1 MAQGS
6 QDVVLNVAGDTR
18 QLERDIQRIASSNL
32 VLNTK
37 GFSQPLGKITG
48 QLGEFEKSLAASN
61 ARVIA
66 FGVSAGAIYA
76 VEKAFGAMVQSTI
89 SVQKSLA
96 EINTILNTS
105 TANLNKFG
113 NDLFELAKNT
123 GQSFDTVAKSALEF
137 SRQGLGVS
145 ETLKRTNDALILT
158 RLSGLDVVSST
169 ESITAALN
177 SFNQTVI
184 GSNELINKLIA
195 VDNNFAV
202 SSADLAEAIKRVGS
216 SAQDAGVGLDEL
228 VALVTSAQQITARG
242 GAVIGNSFK
251 TIFTRLQRPEVL
263 NALDELGVKTRD
275 AEGNI
280 APLIQIL
287 GELSTKFEGL
297 SGTQKS
303 QTAELVGGVFQ
314 INILKAALSDL
325 SKEYSVFNQALST
338 SEGATDEANKRNEEL
353 NTTLSAGLNKTFA
366 NLTKA
371 ASDIGGLSLGP
382 ALKKSLG
389 GLNGV
394 LETFAFSGNSADG
407 IGAKIGEGI
416 AKGIG
421 NFLGGPGIVLATLGI
436 YKIFERLTKFSADA
450 FKTLSGMNTASNE
463 QAQIQSQVINIMSK
477 NPALVQQI
485 AKGNVDVAAV
495 HREILS
501 LIEQETISMQK
512 QLALAGTLAKSLG
525 AAGVGIGKAG
535 PLQNLI
541 VSNKVL
547 EKNKSFGYIPNF
559 NDVGHASE
567 IIGASL
573 GGYKAGKVKR
583 KNLKNEG
590 EIIYNDAESIV
601 KYPGFEQEA
610 ILPPRNSKAGDLYEN
625 NFKRIH
631 GFDPYANK
639 GFIPNF
645 ADYNIG
651 GRRFSAS
658 QIPSAIK
665 SKAISAEDAAKAG
678 YMSDKDKK
686 ALAAQQASN
695 LNAISSSKPLLALR
709 KQGSSKGYEFRPKGK
724 PPIDVQF
731 PIVGFNQNSIGFNL
745 DSLKENLDTTINDSI
760 TSFASSIY
768 KTRKISPPVDLPQAI
783 GAARSQSEGLAG
795 ALEGTIGG
803 IFESAFRAAFGK
815 SVKASSGGAFDI
827 NSIPKDLPL
836 FFPGSPI
843 GVAGDFKNSDS
854 SDNRKSMALKILR
867 SERPD
872 LLQFINQKNASAGF
886 IPNFAALD
894 DAINREK
901 KAEPGAGPKVLW
913 SDTLGSLVVA
923 NTKQTAK
930 YGLNADKIIQN
941 DHINQGQ
948 IASKSNLMKSG
959 SSKEIYKSNF
969 IPNFAL
975 NSNAEERDVTLR
987 SGINKANSDM
997 SEGFVL
1003 VKKQIDQFVNI
1014 INGWIKSSSDSDISL
1029 KNIADNLKNAKSK
1042 SGQLLVDGVPLT
1054 SMGDKKSDV
1063 DVPFIKSKNLLQKG
1077 FSDQSLGTE
1086 MQNFKNKLVFASF
1099 GLSMV
1104 GGFASS
1110 FAGENKQ
1117 LSKSIDGATQSV
1129 GAATTA
1135 MGIIPGPIGLF
1146 AGAAL
1151 GAAGVINSLARFL
1164 NDKAPKLA
1172 EALDKA
1178 KNDVSAFGDSSQRYS
1193 ATFQKAQDIGNNP
1206 KSKTADLI
1214 KINKELNNAAK
1225 DIPSAYRMQ
1234 LLAIQDNVELQEEIN
1249 KIQKQLIQK
1258 QSSLSFATDLQSRLD
1273 DKGSLP
1279 QFLADSLKGMS
1290 GGGQGIASNIGKAI
1304 NLGPSLILGGADN
1317 LAGALGMT
1325 KIQGGII
1332 TIQDDFY
1339 NMIDNVSEK
1348 LKGTVIKSDA
1358 QGKKDAVEVLKGFS
1372 ETGRGAFEKDFT
1384 NPQKADQLNNMN
1396 KNQFIT
1402 SLEKNYGL
1410 NKTVSS
1416 TLRNSTDEDIKRLRA
1431 QIIELG
1437 RDFSETA
1444 KIQQGTEKSR
1454 ETAKKLIEEERK
1466 AIDRAKSSVEAFKQS
1481 LDSLAK
1487 TAISFNNFQT
1497 RYQQQDVS
1505 NQRSLGLEKARAN
1518 VDYMQP
1524 FLSPFEQAK
1533 LNYGMEKSSR
1543 NEDFINEAQGIKS
1556 NTNKSLM
1563 DQGLNYLDKL
1573 REKGVGEEKISSA
1586 TLDLAKIN
1594 QNQSSEILKQSI
1606 MEAFDKNVGKE
1617 MSSGQKADLN
1627 SQFTSELNS
1636 QTQALLNL
1644 NQKTDQA
1651 NRISEAQLA
1660 AQKAIAT
1667 RDVYRS
1673 TFGGQGAMSNY
1684 DLSAERNSA
1693 LENADANY
1701 NKPGFRTA
1709 QLANTYDLIGGF
1721 KPDELKSSG
1730 VNSFIEAMVGSREN
1744 DIKYQ
1749 ADTAIQS
1756 IRKGAFNRGNNRNID
1771 SNLNSSEIN
1780 QIEFLKSR
1788 RSQAGTIAGIQV
1800 AEKLKIADANKNMG
1814 LNLQGLTS
1822 DVKGIYDLLKSI
1834 SQDQQKDIVGSGI
1847 QQALQNAIQQLIDG
1861 FSSSLGSGKSNLDQS
1876 RIFADGTEK
1885 AGEKTIKDINE
1896 KVSQEISKKSLEFK
1910 QSQVG
1915 SMSNQASKSNP
1926 EAFGV
1931 INQVVQE
1938 AIKNNK
1944 SIPSL
1949 SEMQENFKNQNN
1961 PIGSRAVNGIASL
1974 DTADVTY
1981 KAFDSWLN
1989 TVRDIQDLQQRLGQ
2003 KTIELQQQNQQD
2015 VVPDISP
2022 IERKGII
2029 PSTIDQ
2035 TLSTD
2040 RPSPR
2045 ETTTSPDQSRQLDM
2059 SVDRLASILQ
2069 ILQGASDKQ
2078 GSGDEG
2084 IKNAIKNGYDS
2095 LKQSQGSGEGASET
2109 KSLNGKV
2116 DVSPVSIDG
2125 QVKVS
2130 LEGSGLSI
2138 KIDETDL
2145 EKTKAAL
2152 ENSME
2157 EKLAEVKNDIF
2168 AKIKDF
2174 VDEAIKNNTNSNAT
2188 PYKFRSNDQYNLG

>member
-195 VDNNFAV
+195 VDNSFAV

-287 GELSTKFEGL
+287 GELSTRFEGL

-394 LETFAFSGNSADG
+394 LETFAFSGNNADG

-541 VSNKVL
+541 VSNKAL

-590 EIIYNDAESIV
+590 EVIYNDAESIV

-610 ILPPRNSKAGDLYEN
+610 ILPPRNSKAGDLYKN

-631 GFDPYANK
+631 GFDPYANE

-665 SKAISAEDAAKAG
+665 SKTISAEDAAQAG

-695 LNAISSSKPLLALR
+695 VISSSKPLLALR

-745 DSLKENLDTTINDSI
+745 ESLRENLDATINDSI
-760 TSFASSIY
+760 TTFASSIY

-783 GAARSQSEGLAG
+783 GDARRQSEGLTG

-815 SVKASSGGAFDI
+815 SVKASSTGAFDI

-836 FFPGSPI
+836 FFPGSPV

-854 SDNRKSMALKILR
+854 SDNRKSMALKILKA
-867 SERPD
+867 ERPD
-872 LLQFINQKNASAGF
+872 LLKFINQKNAFGGF
-886 IPNFAALD
+886 IPNFAALE
-894 DAINREK
+894 DAVNREK
-901 KAEPGAGPKVLW
+901 KAEPSAKPKVLW

-930 YGLNADKIIQN
+930 YGPNADKIIQN

-948 IASKSNLMKSG
+948 NASKSNLMKSG
-959 SSKEIYKSNF
+959 SGKEIYKSNF

-987 SGINKANSDM
+987 SGINKANFDM

-1003 VKKQIDQFVNI
+1003 VKKQIGQFINI
-1014 INGWIKSSSDSDISL
+1014 INGWIKNSSDSDISL
-1029 KNIADNLKNAKSK
+1029 KNISDNLKNARSK
-1042 SGQLLVDGVPLT
+1042 SDQLISNSSPLT
-1054 SMGDKKSDV
+1054 SMGEKKSNV
-1063 DVPFIKSKNLLQKG
+1063 EPPYLKSKNILQKG
-1077 FSDQSLGTE
+1077 FSDESLSTE
-1086 MQNFKNKLVFASF
+1086 MQTFKNKLVFASF

-1110 FAGENKQ
+1110 FAGEDKQ
-1117 LSKSIDGATQSV
+1117 LSKSIDSATQSI

-1151 GAAGVINSLARFL
+1151 GAVGAINSLAHFL

-1178 KNDVSAFGDSSQRYS
+1178 KNDVSTFGDSSQRYS

-1206 KSKTADLI
+1206 KSRTEDII

-1273 DKGSLP
+1273 DKGAVP
-1279 QFLADSLKGMS
+1279 QFLSDYYKGLS
-1290 GGGQGIASNIGKAI
+1290 GGGQGVGSNIGRAT
-1304 NLGPSLILGGADN
+1304 NLIPSLVLGGADN

-1325 KIQGGII
+1325 KVQGGII
-1332 TIQDDFY
+1332 KIQDGFY
-1339 NMIDNVSEK
+1339 DMIDNVTEK
-1348 LKGTVIKSDA
+1348 LKGTVIRSDA
-1358 QGKKDAVEVLKGFS
+1358 QGKKDAVEILKGFS
-1372 ETGRGAFEKDFT
+1372 ETGRGVFEKDFI
-1384 NPQKADQLNNMN
+1384 NPQKADELNRMN

-1402 SLEKNYGL
+1402 SLEKN
-1410 NKTVSS
+1410 
-1416 TLRNSTDEDIKRLRA
+1416 
-1431 QIIELG
+1431 
-1437 RDFSETA
+1437 
-1444 KIQQGTEKSR
+1444 
-1454 ETAKKLIEEERK
+1454 
-1466 AIDRAKSSVEAFKQS
+1466 
-1481 LDSLAK
+1481 
-1487 TAISFNNFQT
+1487 
-1497 RYQQQDVS
+1497 
-1505 NQRSLGLEKARAN
+1505 
-1518 VDYMQP
+1518 
-1524 FLSPFEQAK
+1524 
-1533 LNYGMEKSSR
+1533 
-1543 NEDFINEAQGIKS
+1543 
-1556 NTNKSLM
+1556 
-1563 DQGLNYLDKL
+1563 
-1573 REKGVGEEKISSA
+1573 
-1586 TLDLAKIN
+1586 
-1594 QNQSSEILKQSI
+1594 
-1606 MEAFDKNVGKE
+1606 
-1617 MSSGQKADLN
+1617 
-1627 SQFTSELNS
+1627 
-1636 QTQALLNL
+1636 
-1644 NQKTDQA
+1644 
-1651 NRISEAQLA
+1651 
-1660 AQKAIAT
+1660 
-1667 RDVYRS
+1667 
-1673 TFGGQGAMSNY
+1673 
-1684 DLSAERNSA
+1684 
-1693 LENADANY
+1693 
-1701 NKPGFRTA
+1701 
-1709 QLANTYDLIGGF
+1709 
-1721 KPDELKSSG
+1721 
-1730 VNSFIEAMVGSREN
+1730 
-1744 DIKYQ
+1744 
-1749 ADTAIQS
+1749 
-1756 IRKGAFNRGNNRNID
+1756 
-1771 SNLNSSEIN
+1771 
-1780 QIEFLKSR
+1780 
-1788 RSQAGTIAGIQV
+1788 
-1800 AEKLKIADANKNMG
+1800 
-1814 LNLQGLTS
+1814 
-1822 DVKGIYDLLKSI
+1822 
-1834 SQDQQKDIVGSGI
+1834 
-1847 QQALQNAIQQLIDG
+1847 
-1861 FSSSLGSGKSNLDQS
+1861 
-1876 RIFADGTEK
+1876 
-1885 AGEKTIKDINE
+1885 
-1896 KVSQEISKKSLEFK
+1896 
-1910 QSQVG
+1910 
-1915 SMSNQASKSNP
+1915 
-1926 EAFGV
+1926 
-1931 INQVVQE
+1931 
-1938 AIKNNK
+1938 
-1944 SIPSL
+1944 
-1949 SEMQENFKNQNN
+1949 
-1961 PIGSRAVNGIASL
+1961 
-1974 DTADVTY
+1974 
-1981 KAFDSWLN
+1981 
-1989 TVRDIQDLQQRLGQ
+1989 
-2003 KTIELQQQNQQD
+2003 
-2015 VVPDISP
+2015 
-2022 IERKGII
+2022 
-2029 PSTIDQ
+2029 
-2035 TLSTD
+2035 
-2040 RPSPR
+2040 
-2045 ETTTSPDQSRQLDM
+2045 
-2059 SVDRLASILQ
+2059 
-2069 ILQGASDKQ
+2069 
-2078 GSGDEG
+2078 
-2084 IKNAIKNGYDS
+2084 
-2095 LKQSQGSGEGASET
+2095 
-2109 KSLNGKV
+2109 
-2116 DVSPVSIDG
+2116 
-2125 QVKVS
+2125 
-2130 LEGSGLSI
+2130 
-2138 KIDETDL
+2138 
-2145 EKTKAAL
+2145 
-2152 ENSME
+2152 
-2157 EKLAEVKNDIF
+2157 
-2168 AKIKDF
+2168 
-2174 VDEAIKNNTNSNAT
+2174 
-2188 PYKFRSNDQYNLG
+2188 